1 LVLGYLVYIKKLEIY
16 GFKSF
21 GFKNTVLNLNNGLIA
36 VTGPNGSGKSN
47 ILDAI
52 MFALG
57 ENSPKLLR
65 VDKFQSLFHDSE
77 NSSHRLV
84 RVNVTF
90 DNSDRGIPI
99 DNDNVSMSREMEGQ
113 TGESQY
119 YLNGK
124 KVSKNTILELLEIM
138 VAVPNKL
145 NIVQQGM
152 ITRISELNS
161 EERRKII
168 EDIVGLSYFDDKK
181 NESMKQLEESDRR
194 LEVSLARMDEI
205 KKRINELES
214 ERNDQLRY
222 AFIESQLKKF
232 KAIKYSNKIKGL
244 KEELDSRNKFLSRND
259 TNLGTFSKNRD
270 ELRKEIEKIEQE
282 KSTFMSQVDTSNKSK
297 AQMDTKLTNIIYQ
310 IEREKAVI
318 KEAKLRLSSIEER
331 FTFIESENKKIEL
344 EIENS
349 SKSLL
354 DKNSIIDE
362 KRSRL
367 VELKNNLGALNIRI
381 DEISLHADRNKKLR
395 EIFFRKKSRLVEINS
410 RVNILVARMEE
421 KKKLYVNNRDKNNL
435 TINVMR
441 KSLSEKEENLNNT
454 SMQPCYS
461 QLDTEKKLL
470 NDLKNKS
477 KIYSN
482 EIDLHKDTVAKVQK
496 FAMPY
501 EEKYSMA
508 LELSNEDFA
517 IADLIKHSH
526 DFKIIGIVRELIRY
540 DEVYKKAVFAVGKNW
555 MKCCIVPSVKEMIR
569 IATYIKEKNLPHF
582 KIISLEMLKSRDEKR
597 VALTDYDFIG
607 NLADLVQSS
616 VPDLVDFI
624 FRNVLVVRNSK
635 AAYDLAKL
643 GYRCVTIAGELFEP
657 HASAISL
664 DFGSKMSDLTREIIL
679 SDSITSLLKSSK
691 ILSTYLESRRTDLEL
706 INKNIANKELHIKEL
721 EKLVSENSISINHL
735 NEVTVSI
742 KTEIEKLEDTNST
755 LAEEIRNIDA
765 ELTKNKQRDSIIS
778 CSLNK
783 ISKNIQY
790 LLDDNIDNE
799 LSDLT
804 YKKSEILKNIEN
816 CEIELREF
824 ITSSASIEKG
834 ITTAVERKN
843 EIFSEKEYLKVEQTE
858 KTDQYD
864 VASVKLEQF
873 ERELIGL
880 REDEQKIIDIS
891 GDSYSILQNYEKQIK
906 TLDEKERHLY
916 RDINGIEKESIAIRK
931 DISNFMAQETQAMN
945 DLMWLGFKE
954 PLEDEIFEV
963 DILISELTKEN
974 DELKTRLNLR
984 AHETYVQVID
994 GYRDMSTRK
1003 NYLENERNSIVLF
1016 INEIDKEKRDVFM
1029 DAFKKVDDDIRKTFT
1044 EIAGGSAYLQ
1054 IENEDIFSGG
1064 LSYLVQFQ
1072 GKPPRESTALSGGE
1086 KTMAATVFLLALQSL
1101 KPSPFYLMDEVDAH
1115 LDAQNTERLSK
1126 VMVERSGGSQ
1136 ILMVTLKDT
1145 TVAKATQIFGIY
1157 PKSGQSQIV
1166 HYNNP
1171 ENVPLAQIKTS
1182 Q

>member
-1 LVLGYLVYIKKLEIY
+1 MVYIKKLEIY

-21 GFKNTVLNLNNGLIA
+21 GFKNTVLNLNNGLVA

-65 VDKFQSLFHDSE
+65 VDKFQSLFHDSV

-113 TGESQY
+113 NGESQY

-181 NESMKQLEESDRR
+181 NESLRQLEESDRR

-232 KAIKYSNKIKGL
+232 KAIKYSNKIKNL
-244 KEELDSRNKFLSRND
+244 KDELDSRNKFLSRND
-259 TNLGTFSKNRD
+259 TNLGIFSKNRD
-270 ELRKEIEKIEQE
+270 DLRKEIEKIEQE
-282 KSTFMSQVDTSNKSK
+282 KSSFMNQVDVSNKSK
-297 AQMDTKLTNIIYQ
+297 AQMDTKLTSVIYQ
-310 IEREKAVI
+310 VEREKAVI
-318 KEAKLRLSSIEER
+318 KEANLRLSSIEER
-331 FTFIESENKKIEL
+331 FTFIESESKKIEL

-349 SKSLL
+349 SKSLF
-354 DKNSIIDE
+354 DKNSIINE
-362 KRSRL
+362 KRSGL
-367 VELKNNLGALNIRI
+367 VELKNKLGDLNIRI
-381 DEISLHADRNKKLR
+381 DEISVHAERNKKLR
-395 EIFFRKKSRLVEINS
+395 EFFFKKKSRLVEINS
-410 RVNILVARMEE
+410 RVNILVAKMEE
-421 KKKLYVNNRDKNNL
+421 KKKLYVNNMDENNL
-435 TINVMR
+435 AINVMR
-441 KSLSEKEENLNNT
+441 KSLSEKEVNLNNT
-454 SMQPCYS
+454 STKLRYS
-461 QLDTEKKLL
+461 EVDTEKKFL
-470 NDLKNKS
+470 NDLQNKS
-477 KIYSN
+477 KIYSS
-482 EIDLHKDTVAKVQK
+482 EIDLHNDTVTKVQK

-501 EEKYSMA
+501 EEKFSVA

-517 IADLIKHSH
+517 IADLMKHSH
-526 DFKIIGIVRELIRY
+526 DFKIIGIVRDLIRY
-540 DEVYKKAVFAVGKNW
+540 DEVYKNAVFAVGKNW

-582 KIISLEMLKSRDEKR
+582 KIISLEMLKSRDKKR
-597 VALTDYDFIG
+597 VALSNYDFIG

-616 VPDLVDFI
+616 VPDLADFI
-624 FRNVLVVRNSK
+624 FRNVLVVRNSRS
-635 AAYDLAKL
+635 AYDLAKL

-657 HASAISL
+657 HANAISL
-664 DFGSKMSDLTREIIL
+664 DFDSKMSDLTREIIL

-691 ILSTYLESRRTDLEL
+691 ILSTYLESRRTDLEM
-706 INKNIANKELHIKEL
+706 INKNIANKELYIKEL
-721 EKLVSENSISINHL
+721 EKLDAESSISINHL
-735 NEVTVSI
+735 NEDIATL
-742 KTEIEKLEDTNST
+742 KKEIEKREDTNRT
-755 LAEEIRNIDA
+755 LDKEITDIES
-765 ELTKNKQRDSIIS
+765 ELTKNKKRDNIIS
-778 CSLNK
+778 LSLSK

-804 YKKSEILKNIEN
+804 YKKSEILKRIEN
-816 CEIELREF
+816 FEIELREI
-824 ITSSASIEKG
+824 ITSSASIENG

-843 EIFSEKEYLKVEQTE
+843 EIFSEKEQLEVEQTE
-858 KTDQYD
+858 KRDQYN

-880 REDEQKIIDIS
+880 REEEQKIIDIS

-916 RDINGIEKESIAIRK
+916 REINGIEKESIAIRK

-963 DILISELTKEN
+963 DFLISELTKEN

-1029 DAFKKVDDDIRKTFT
+1029 DAFKKVDDDIRKTFS

-1086 KTMAATVFLLALQSL
+1086 KTMAATVFVLALQSL

-1126 VMVERSGGSQ
+1126 VMIERSGRSQ

-1166 HYNNP
+1166 HYKNP

>member
-1 LVLGYLVYIKKLEIY
+1 MVYIKKLEIY

-21 GFKNTVLNLNNGLIA
+21 GFKNTVLNLNNGLVA

-65 VDKFQSLFHDSE
+65 VDKFQSLFHDSV

-113 TGESQY
+113 NGESQY

-181 NESMKQLEESDRR
+181 NESLRQLEESDRR

-232 KAIKYSNKIKGL
+232 KAIKYSNKIKNL
-244 KEELDSRNKFLSRND
+244 KDELDSRNKFLIRND
-259 TNLGTFSKNRD
+259 TNLGIFSKNRD
-270 ELRKEIEKIEQE
+270 DLRKEIEKIEQE
-282 KSTFMSQVDTSNKSK
+282 KSSFMNQVDVSNKSK
-297 AQMDTKLTNIIYQ
+297 AQMDTKLTSVIYQ
-310 IEREKAVI
+310 VEREKAVI
-318 KEAKLRLSSIEER
+318 KEANLRLSSIEER
-331 FTFIESENKKIEL
+331 FTFIESESKKIEL

-349 SKSLL
+349 SKSLF
-354 DKNSIIDE
+354 DKNSIINE
-362 KRSRL
+362 KRSGL
-367 VELKNNLGALNIRI
+367 VELKNKLGDLNIRI
-381 DEISLHADRNKKLR
+381 DEISVHAERNKKLR
-395 EIFFRKKSRLVEINS
+395 EFFFKKKSRLVEINS
-410 RVNILVARMEE
+410 RVNILVAKMEE
-421 KKKLYVNNRDKNNL
+421 KKKLYVNNMDENNL
-435 TINVMR
+435 AINVMR
-441 KSLSEKEENLNNT
+441 KSLSEKEVNLNNT
-454 SMQPCYS
+454 STKLRYS
-461 QLDTEKKLL
+461 EVDTEKKFL
-470 NDLKNKS
+470 NDLQNKS
-477 KIYSN
+477 KIYSS
-482 EIDLHKDTVAKVQK
+482 EIDLHNDTVTKVQK
-496 FAMPY
+496 FAIPY
-501 EEKYSMA
+501 EEKFSVA

-517 IADLIKHSH
+517 IADLMKHSH
-526 DFKIIGIVRELIRY
+526 DFKIIGIVRDLIRY
-540 DEVYKKAVFAVGKNW
+540 DEVYKNAVFAVGKNW

-582 KIISLEMLKSRDEKR
+582 KIISLEMLKSRDKKR
-597 VALTDYDFIG
+597 VALSNYDFIG

-616 VPDLVDFI
+616 VPDLADFI
-624 FRNVLVVRNSK
+624 FRNVLVVRNSRS
-635 AAYDLAKL
+635 AYDLAKL

-657 HASAISL
+657 HANAISL
-664 DFGSKMSDLTREIIL
+664 DFDSKMSDLTREIIL

-706 INKNIANKELHIKEL
+706 INKNIANKELYIKEL
-721 EKLVSENSISINHL
+721 EKLDAESSISINHL
-735 NEVTVSI
+735 NEEIATL
-742 KTEIEKLEDTNST
+742 KKEIEKRKDTNRT
-755 LAEEIRNIDA
+755 LDKEITDIES
-765 ELTKNKQRDSIIS
+765 ELTKNKKRDNIIS
-778 CSLNK
+778 LSLSK

-804 YKKSEILKNIEN
+804 YKKSEILKRIEN
-816 CEIELREF
+816 FEIELREI
-824 ITSSASIEKG
+824 ITSSASIENG

-843 EIFSEKEYLKVEQTE
+843 EIFSEKEQLEVEQTE
-858 KTDQYD
+858 KRDQYN

-880 REDEQKIIDIS
+880 REEEQKIIDIS

-916 RDINGIEKESIAIRK
+916 REINGIEKESIAIRK

-963 DILISELTKEN
+963 DFLISELTKEN

-1029 DAFKKVDDDIRKTFT
+1029 DAFKKVDDDIRKTFS

-1086 KTMAATVFLLALQSL
+1086 KTMAATVFVLALQSL

-1126 VMVERSGGSQ
+1126 VMIERSGRSQ

-1166 HYNNP
+1166 HYKNP